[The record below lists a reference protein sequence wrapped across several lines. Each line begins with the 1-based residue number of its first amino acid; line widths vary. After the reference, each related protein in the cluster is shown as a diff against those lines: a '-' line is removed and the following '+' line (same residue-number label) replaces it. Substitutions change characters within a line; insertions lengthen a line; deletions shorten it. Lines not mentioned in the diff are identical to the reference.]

1 MTTAPTRTR
10 GRVRAPELTGSG
22 GWIGTGGRA
31 LTLADLR
38 GRIVVL
44 DFWTFCCVNCLH
56 VLDELRPLEQR
67 FADVL
72 DVIGVHSPKFAHE
85 ADHDA
90 LVAAVERYE
99 VHHPVLDDP
108 ELTTWSQYAVRA
120 WPTLC
125 VVDPEGYLVHVAS
138 GEGHGEGLARLVE
151 QLVEEHTEKGT
162 LRRRGAAYVPPPQPV
177 SELRF
182 PGKVALLP
190 DGTLLVSDT
199 AHHSVVQLAA
209 DGEQVLRR
217 YGTGER
223 GLVDGP
229 RPQFAEPQGVAVL
242 ANGDVLVADT
252 ANHAV
257 RRLDLA
263 TGEAVTVAGTGR
275 VWRPGAPV
283 AGPAREV
290 DLSTPWDLAEHDGEV
305 VLAMAGTHQLWAL
318 TPHGQVRVL
327 AGTTGEGL
335 RDGDASRAYLA
346 QPSGLVSD
354 GERLWFADAETS
366 ALRWYRGTQD
376 GQGEVGTAVGSGLFD
391 FGHVDGPA
399 AQALLQHPLGVA
411 LLPDGSVAVCDTYN
425 GAVRRYDP
433 VTGEVTTL
441 ATGVAEPSGAVV
453 VDGELV
459 VVASAAHRLERPVA
473 PGAMARVSGPARSTS
488 RPVTDLAPGPVQLTV
503 GFEPPPGQHLDERDG
518 PATRLVVTA
527 SPPEL
532 LVEGGGPGTG
542 LARRVVLTGTQ
553 GVLHVAAT
561 AASCDEGVE
570 HPACHITQQDWGIP
584 VRLVDGAPGRL
595 DLVLRGPAG

>member
-1 MTTAPTRTR
+1 MTSVRPRA
-10 GRVRAPELTGSG
+10 RVRAPELTGSG

-90 LVAAVERYE
+90 VLAAVERYE

-125 VVDPEGYLVHVAS
+125 VIDPEGYLVHVAS

-151 QLVEEHTEKGT
+151 QLVEEHTAKGT

-199 AHHSVVQLAA
+199 AHHSVVRMSA

-217 YGTGER
+217 YGTGDR
-223 GLVDGP
+223 GLVDGAQP
-229 RPQFAEPQGVAVL
+229 RFAEPQGVAVL
-242 ANGDVLVADT
+242 STGEVLVADT

-257 RRLDLA
+257 RRLDLD

-275 VWRPGAPV
+275 VWRPGAPT
-283 AGPAREV
+283 AGPARDV

-318 TPHGQVRVL
+318 TPDGQVRVL

-335 RDGDASRAYLA
+335 RDGDATKAYLA

-366 ALRWYRGTQD
+366 ALRWYRRTDD
-376 GQGEVGTAVGSGLFD
+376 GCGEIGTAVGTGLFD

-399 AQALLQHPLGVA
+399 EQALLQHPLGVA

-433 VTGEVTTL
+433 SSGEVTTL

-459 VVASAAHRLERPVA
+459 VVASAAHRLERPVS
-473 PGAMARVSGPARSTS
+473 PGAMARVSGPAQATA
-488 RPVTDLAPGPVQLTV
+488 RPVTDLAPGVVELVV

-532 LVEGGGPGTG
+532 LADGGGAATG
-542 LARRVVLTGTQ
+542 LQRRLVLAGTE

-561 AASCDEGVE
+561 AASCDEGVD

-584 VRLVDGAPGRL
+584 VRLAAGAAARL
-595 DLVLRGPAG
+595 DLVLRGPAA